1 MGKQIS
7 SREIRDRQ
15 EKSAP
20 KSSPMGL
27 YIVAA
32 LVPLVGVIW
41 GVIWWT
47 TGDTLEK
54 REWGKAGFWVAIVC
68 WFVTACI
75 IAAMGADA

>member
-1 MGKQIS
+1 
-7 SREIRDRQ
+7 
-15 EKSAP
+15 
-20 KSSPMGL
+20 
-27 YIVAA
+27 VAA